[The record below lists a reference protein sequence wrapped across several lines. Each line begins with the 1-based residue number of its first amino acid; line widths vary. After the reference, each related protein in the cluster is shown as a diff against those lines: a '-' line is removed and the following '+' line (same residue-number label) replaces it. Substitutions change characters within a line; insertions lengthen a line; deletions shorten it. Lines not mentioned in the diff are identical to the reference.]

1 MECESI
7 LECRFSR
14 SRVVHHIH
22 LNITPSGG
30 ISTFFITY
38 LKLFTNKCKCRSEAW
53 QKCKSPAI
61 AIWSSIWNDFFFAII
76 EEEQG
81 PTSSN
86 YINVPFLGLF
96 RCPNLRH
103 FRAIKTYIQRC
114 PHVLCQIKFEE
125 FENIIL
131 TGLHTLYRYD
141 FCFNHFFRLAII
153 RLFLQGASITQ

>member
-38 LKLFTNKCKCRSEAW
+38 LKLFPKNANADLKHDKNANNQQLQYDLQFEM
-53 QKCKSPAI
+53 I
-61 AIWSSIWNDFFFAII
+61 FFAII
-76 EEEQG
+76 EEEQW

-141 FCFNHFFRLAII
+141 FCFKHFFRLAII

>member
-1 MECESI
+1 MWI
-7 LECRFSR
+7 DSR
-14 SRVVHHIH
+14 MSVFKEPRRPSYSFKYHSLWRHIDLLH
-22 LNITPSGG
+22 
-30 ISTFFITY
+30 Y
-38 LKLFTNKCKCRSEAW
+38 LSKTLH
-53 QKCKSPAI
+53 QQMQMQ
-61 AIWSSIWNDFFFAII
+61 IWSTTKMQITSNCNMIFNLKWFFFFAII

-86 YINVPFLGLF
+86 YINVPFWGLF
-96 RCPNLRH
+96 RCPNIRH

-141 FCFNHFFRLAII
+141 FCFKHFFRLAII
-153 RLFLQGASITQ
+153 RLLLQGASITQ

>member
-38 LKLFTNKCKCRSEAW
+38 LKM
-53 QKCKSPAI
+53 QMQ
-61 AIWSSIWNDFFFAII
+61 IWSMTKMQITSNCNMIFNLKWFFLAII

-141 FCFNHFFRLAII
+141 FCFKHFFRLAII
-153 RLFLQGASITQ
+153 KLLLQGTSITQ